1 MSVPKSKRSKSKL
14 QVITKSR
21 LLAVYTL
28 KITENEK
35 NFPKRHR
42 SFVRNK
48 LQEVAMEISSLI
60 YEANTIRVT
69 IADDYKSRR
78 ALQQEAL
85 RLTFRL
91 LNNIGIWHQIRR
103 IDANRIT
110 YWSELI
116 METQSLLR
124 SWRDSDAKRYRDILA
139 QGNKDGELTTQ

>member
-1 MSVPKSKRSKSKL
+1 
-14 QVITKSR
+14 
-21 LLAVYTL
+21 
-28 KITENEK
+28 
-35 NFPKRHR
+35 
-42 SFVRNK
+42 
-48 LQEVAMEISSLI
+48 MEISSLI
-60 YEANTIRVT
+60 YEANNIRVT
-69 IADDYKSRR
+69 NADDYKSRR